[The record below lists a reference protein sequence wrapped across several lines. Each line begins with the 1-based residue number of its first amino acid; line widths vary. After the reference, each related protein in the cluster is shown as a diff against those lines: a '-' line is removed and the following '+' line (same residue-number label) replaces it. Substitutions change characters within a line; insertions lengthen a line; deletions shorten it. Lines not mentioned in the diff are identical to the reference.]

1 MNKKEKQLVKVVPNK
16 GKLHSKN
23 KSSAKG
29 TKKEIVN
36 KPNQLIDI
44 DLFNSWVDNLDSST
58 QESFCSFAADNYSVI
73 EVYLYARFLGY
84 EGSITDC
91 HLWAKEEFKKRN
103 FNVILEVEIDAM
115 QIDISKLRDSIDL
128 GVVKQDMGA
137 ARIAM
142 LQKELRAN
150 IKQLSDE
157 KHLTDRQGLILAG
170 ADRALRE
177 ILLIFRDDP
186 IEGPLQE
193 ASMGVWTKILQEES

>member
-1 MNKKEKQLVKVVPNK
+1 M
-16 GKLHSKN
+16 
-23 KSSAKG
+23 
-29 TKKEIVN
+29 
-36 KPNQLIDI
+36 
-44 DLFNSWVDNLDSST
+44 
-58 QESFCSFAADNYSVI
+58 
-73 EVYLYARFLGY
+73 YLYARFLGY

-103 FNVILEVEIDAM
+103 FNSILEVEIDAM

-170 ADRALRE
+170 ADRALM
-177 ILLIFRDDP
+177 
-186 IEGPLQE
+186 
-193 ASMGVWTKILQEES
+193 S